1 MQKAKNSQKQ
11 ITHKQ
16 PKDQILWGMGK
27 YSEQG
32 FL

>member
-11 ITHKQ
+11 TTHKQ
-16 PKDQILWGMGK
+16 PKDQILWGMRKCG
-27 YSEQG
+27 EQG